1 MSAQVSTEHKNMQ
14 NIQIPVPQYRLFT
27 IHRDQKPTRL
37 NLPEVE
43 LCKIRDQEKK
53 FVAQDSGFRV
63 NKATFQKLKMRMLK
77 AKRNKRLMMLS
88 KATTSVASKRE
99 ESPPKE
105 AFYCLN
111 EPRRKETCSQI
122 DFKLEEKATTEN
134 EVPLNRKRIQKILSI
149 FDQRILKTKK
159 LVDLREQKGCCKM
172 FELLEKKNSAV
183 RNQERNVITSLNK
196 TIKKLKDKIKEVSE
210 PEF

>member
-1 MSAQVSTEHKNMQ
+1 MTSQGPTQYSTMQ
-14 NIQIPVPQYRLFT
+14 NIQVPVPQYRLFT
-27 IHRDQKPTRL
+27 IHRDKKPAQL
-37 NLPEVE
+37 DLPEVE

-53 FVAQDSGFRV
+53 FVAAESGFRV
-63 NKATFQKLKMRMLK
+63 NRATFKKVKVRMLK
-77 AKRNKRLMMLS
+77 AKRNQRLMMLS

-99 ESPPKE
+99 SSPPKE

-111 EPRRKETCSQI
+111 EPRRKETVSHI
-122 DFKLEEKATTEN
+122 DFKFEEKPSNEN

-149 FDQRILKTKK
+149 FDERILKTKK

-183 RNQERNVITSLNK
+183 RNQERNVIFSLNK
-196 TIKKLKDKIKEVSE
+196 TIKKLKDKINEVSE